1 MVVHEAL
8 RTGVHSLD
16 PTSRIVRA
24 RRRRIRLRQS
34 ACEENPRDNGL
45 QPIKRLQPQSRC
57 AQRRSRR
64 RPDGRGRLRA
74 GVLSDEMDVRARRRS
89 RRRARRRQSSL
100 RRVGALRSRASLTRR
115 CCSRTSRWRR
125 PSTSAATTSTPCS
138 AWTSRCQSGRTL
150 ERRTRA
156 FSRLSSSAPAD
167 STKPIGEPPTRA
179 QPALARKKPSPS
191 TEQSPRRA
199 VAPRACL
206 TWC

>member
-1 MVVHEAL
+1 MDRL
-8 RTGVHSLD
+8 
-16 PTSRIVRA
+16 RA
-24 RRRRIRLRQS
+24 RRGHH
-34 ACEENPRDNGL
+34 PRCIIAVDASERKTPERKTRKKPPFRG
-45 QPIKRLQPQSRC
+45 KRLGPQSRC
-57 AQRRSRR
+57 AQRHSRR
-64 RPDGRGRLRA
+64 RPDGHGRPHA
-74 GVLSDEMDVRARRRS
+74 EGLSDEMDIHTRVRS
-89 RRRARRRQSSL
+89 RRRARRSQSGL
-100 RRVGALRSRASLTRR
+100 RMVGEHRSRVVLTRS
-115 CCSRTSRWRR
+115 CLSRSSRWRR